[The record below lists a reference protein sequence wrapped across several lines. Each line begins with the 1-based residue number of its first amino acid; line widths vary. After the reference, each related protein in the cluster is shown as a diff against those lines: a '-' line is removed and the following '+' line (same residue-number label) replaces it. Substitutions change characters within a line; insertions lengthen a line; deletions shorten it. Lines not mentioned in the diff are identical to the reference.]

1 MKVRNSVVFILA
13 GLILEGVAVFYC
25 LRGFYL
31 SHFSVPLALAIL
43 GFGAGL
49 FGLFLVFKDF
59 KSFTQLESLVKLL
72 EKGDIVGVDQ
82 AILRR
87 KGEFSKSV
95 ENSILPVLD
104 TFFRLIGD
112 VQRSS
117 EELSYLVDILER
129 DTETNRK
136 GLKETSNAMNEV
148 STAADEEAD
157 VAQKVANGIE
167 TLLSLAREIS
177 ETASNLR
184 KLSDNAEVLS
194 HDVSNKMGS
203 LLGDIRQ
210 VTISNEETAKKVI
223 KLAEQMEQINRF
235 VDTLAEIAEQT
246 NLLALNAAIE
256 AARAGESGRGFAV
269 VAEEVR
275 KLAMRSRSSALE
287 IAALAGEMME
297 SAKAVA
303 TEVTSGTELVNNNL
317 RKGEDVV
324 SSLNDFSR
332 AFGEVSS
339 GLDLVDE
346 RVKAQVQKL
355 SEIAQEA
362 GRLASLSQ
370 ETAASVQEITASLT
384 EQSNA
389 LEHIEGCVKKLVEVA
404 GRLKSVANQYTKETW
419 SKEDKERMAR
429 ESLKVL
435 MELAERPEFKS
446 LDINR
451 LAPIFDKA
459 FKGHPYIK
467 TPLLVGLNGKII
479 HADARLDKN
488 VDWSFRP
495 WFQGALRGE
504 PFVGEPYVTLGT
516 NRPAFTVSCP
526 VKNERGEV
534 IAVLAANVD
543 DRG

>member
-31 SHFSVPLALAIL
+31 SRFSVPLALAIL

-339 GLDLVDE
+339 GLDLIDE

-362 GRLASLSQ
+362 ERLASLSQ

>member
-31 SHFSVPLALAIL
+31 SRFSVPLALAIL

-104 TFFRLIGD
+104 TFFRLIGN

-339 GLDLVDE
+339 GLDLIDE

-362 GRLASLSQ
+362 ERLASLSQ

-435 MELAERPEFKS
+435 VELAERPEFKS

>member
-1 MKVRNSVVFILA
+1 LKVRNSVVFILA

>member
-339 GLDLVDE
+339 GLDLIDE

-362 GRLASLSQ
+362 ERLASLSQ

>member
-31 SHFSVPLALAIL
+31 SRFSVPLALAIL

-104 TFFRLIGD
+104 TFFRLIGN

-339 GLDLVDE
+339 GLDLIDE

-362 GRLASLSQ
+362 ERLASLSQ